1 MQAICLKEVVLIT
14 EVFANL
20 LFMLWFNF
28 SLGVNF
34 IFLLIVFNKL
44 NIIHVH
50 YYHTTK
56 QRKMKFTPRIKLN
69 HNIYNIAHSLP
80 TTHDYSP
87 L

>member
-1 MQAICLKEVVLIT
+1 MLRGSIIT

-20 LFMLWFNF
+20 LYMLWFNF

-69 HNIYNIAHSLP
+69 HNIYNIVHSLP

-87 L
+87 LERDW